1 MLEGKALDQFMD
13 RFFGDSCAQ
22 SLPGE
27 EESGQELE
35 EYELKE
41 DGIIIQPIHKGKIEK
56 RTWIGLIMFLAFVP
70 LVLFILVH
78 KFHGKHD
85 VVISLLI
92 LAYATIPFFMVFEG
106 RHPQARE
113 IMVIAV
119 MAALGVAGRS
129 AFFMIGSFKP
139 IAAIVIITGV
149 SLGGEAGF
157 LCACLIMMISNMF
170 FGQGPWTPWQMFSYG
185 MIGYLAGILFQK
197 GILKARKVDLCIY
210 GFLSVFLIFGG
221 IMNPASIL
229 MAYGYITK
237 KSLIAFY
244 ISGAPV
250 DLVQATSTVIFLWI
264 LSRPLLEKLERVKR
278 KYGLLQRPENRRKM
292 NMTKNKLWQAI
303 KGLTLAAGMAVG
315 IFALGQTDV
324 LADTLTLTV
333 EKNTIGQGM
342 ILDPVQVEFAKGETC
357 ADVLLRGLS
366 ENGITPLYDTNTSY
380 GFYLRGIANCD
391 SGSLNP
397 PACIQ
402 KVLSE
407 TSTWT
412 GDAYKLTDNKYAPD
426 LTEFS
431 YCSASGWTYT
441 LDNVFMGVGMGASHP
456 SDGSVLRVMFA
467 LCGGTDITGCD
478 PYNNNRQIFEAADKS
493 ELIRMMGKANAE
505 RSRWSQVS
513 GFSGAYAEADSALT
527 TLDASAN
534 RVYEAVQL
542 LKSIESKLPVAPK
555 LISLNAS
562 DLTLTKGDSYTLTY
576 TIVPSDAVGTVSW
589 TSSNN
594 SVASVN
600 GGVVTA
606 VGEGSAVITARVSGS
621 VYATCNISV
630 SSRPVSVTGVSISP
644 SSLNLSTKSGS
655 RTLDYTITPNGAK
668 PSSLYWES
676 SNSSVVTVDGSG
688 KVTPVGAGSA
698 DITLTTDN
706 GTKGTCHVTVTAPAQ
721 SIALSDKTLTLAID
735 QGTYTLTWTFSPKGS
750 GGELVWTSDN
760 AGVAKVDQKGV
771 ITPVSVGETD
781 IRVKTDQNVT
791 AVCHVVVKGTAK
803 DLFAAGMPE
812 ITTCKAAGNTV
823 LLTWNKYENADSYI
837 ILRRKMGESKFAKI
851 ATVKDLS
858 YTDTAVSPSTPYYYS
873 VQAVSTKWGGAIKSS
888 YDKNFSV
895 TTNGIAPTP
904 TPAQTVKPKTPAVTV
919 TAGKKQATLK
929 WKKVSGAK
937 GYVVYRAT
945 SKSGKYKAVST
956 IKKGST
962 VSYINKKLT
971 SKKTYYYKVRAYR
984 TENGKRIYSSYSKA
998 KSAKIK

>member
-1 MLEGKALDQFMD
+1 
-13 RFFGDSCAQ
+13 
-22 SLPGE
+22 
-27 EESGQELE
+27 
-35 EYELKE
+35 
-41 DGIIIQPIHKGKIEK
+41 
-56 RTWIGLIMFLAFVP
+56 
-70 LVLFILVH
+70 
-78 KFHGKHD
+78 
-85 VVISLLI
+85 
-92 LAYATIPFFMVFEG
+92 
-106 RHPQARE
+106 
-113 IMVIAV
+113 
-119 MAALGVAGRS
+119 
-129 AFFMIGSFKP
+129 
-139 IAAIVIITGV
+139 
-149 SLGGEAGF
+149 
-157 LCACLIMMISNMF
+157 
-170 FGQGPWTPWQMFSYG
+170 
-185 MIGYLAGILFQK
+185 
-197 GILKARKVDLCIY
+197 
-210 GFLSVFLIFGG
+210 
-221 IMNPASIL
+221 
-229 MAYGYITK
+229 
-237 KSLIAFY
+237 
-244 ISGAPV
+244 
-250 DLVQATSTVIFLWI
+250 
-264 LSRPLLEKLERVKR
+264 
-278 KYGLLQRPENRRKM
+278 
-292 NMTKNKLWQAI
+292 MTKNKLWQAI

-478 PYNNNRQIFEAADKS
+478 PYNNNREIFEAADKS

-655 RTLDYTITPNGAK
+655 RTLDYMITPNGAK
-668 PSSLYWES
+668 PSSLHWES

-706 GTKGTCHVTVTAPAQ
+706 GTKGTCHVTVTLPAQ
-721 SIALSDKTLTLAID
+721 SIVLSDKALTLALD

-945 SKSGKYKAVST
+945 SKSGKYTAVST

-962 VSYINKKLT
+962 VSYVNKKLR

-984 TENGKRIYSSYSKA
+984 TENGKRVYSRYSKV
-998 KSAKIK
+998 KRAKIK